1 MKNDLRVQMRVLKI
15 CFFLALFSSYVI
27 AQTDISSQYTFK
39 PVKTGGGGYVTGL
52 TINPNFDNV
61 VYCRTDVGGAYKYNF
76 STNKWE
82 QLVTSARMPSAWMN
96 VADDAGSGAGTKR
109 RRAYPVAAIATD
121 PNNASIFYMVSDG
134 GLFKSTNGGGAFS
147 WLQGFTVKASG
158 NDHSGERTSGERLQI
173 NPFNSNQL
181 LYGSQY
187 NGLFRSNDGGVS
199 WSALSSLPV
208 NTTGGIVWIQYDKN
222 TSGRVY
228 ASVKG
233 YGVYRSNDGGTT
245 WSSIKSSTNLSK
257 DGEVVNGLLWFVV
270 ANDGVYKYNGTTAT
284 KVSSQNAEDLA
295 VDPNNNQV
303 VYVISS
309 GFNNNTSLKRTTNG
323 GTSWTDMTR
332 NVYSSIGWKAG
343 ADFCQ
348 PGGWLSIG
356 DITIDPR
363 NSGRMWFAEG
373 MGMWRANISNTL
385 NNPQFVDISDG
396 IEELVATDIVS
407 SHNGRFTVSCWD
419 RVGLEFSNPDQFS
432 PQQASA
438 NSSLFSGGS
447 SVASSPTNPNFVII
461 TSSDFVRAGSGNVL
475 NFSASSTDGGSNWT
489 KFGSVN
495 SSWQN
500 NPADLVAG
508 EAVVAAN
515 NNSNL
520 VWVPRNGTNNNIY
533 YSTNTGSSW
542 TKANISGYSNSNGS
556 YLTAKKVLC
565 ADATTS
571 GKFYVYNWS
580 TGKVMVSTDG
590 GANWSA
596 KAGSLPTYCWH
607 PHIKYAPG
615 KAGHI
620 WFASGWDYAA
630 QPGLWYSTNSGDA
643 FTKVSAVQECW
654 SVGFGKEAS
663 GASYPTIYIFGKINN
678 AWGMYRSTDQAAS
691 WSKIVDYPLGIFDQV
706 TAIEGDVD
714 VFGKVYVGFSGNGW
728 AYGTTGATPVT
739 YTLTTSS
746 PNGSITR
753 DPNSSSY
760 TSGAT
765 VTLTANPSS
774 GYTFTGWSGDAS
786 GTTNPLTITMN
797 SNKNIT
803 ANFTATSTNY
813 TLTTTSSN
821 GSISRNPNASSYAS
835 GTIVTLTANPNSGY
849 TFTGWS
855 GDASGT
861 TNPLSITMNAN
872 KNVTANFTSST
883 GDCTLYQAETGY
895 TGSSVVVATNNAGY
909 TGSGFLDYGGQNSY
923 AEWTVSVATAGSY
936 TFKFRHG
943 NGSTGNRQCEFK
955 ANGSAKGNVA
965 FAPTGGWS
973 TWGIVEF
980 TVALNAGNNTIRLTA
995 NTSAG
1000 GPNLDNYEVCGGT
1013 TAPVMYTLTT
1023 SSPNGSISRN
1033 PNATSYAN
1041 GTIVTLTANPSAGYS
1056 FSNWTGDV
1064 TGTTNPV
1071 NITMNANKSVT
1082 ANFSLVPVT
1091 DCILANPSF
1100 ESDLQNWTIN
1110 SGTVA
1115 ISTSATDGAKSARLY
1130 GTNAG
1135 MEQAYIKNVA
1145 TGTTVTL
1152 SFDAKIAGTVG
1163 WAGVGLD
1170 FKDASNVDLLKL
1182 NVQITNTSYQAKT
1195 IVGNAPAGTAKLNVW
1210 AYTSSGELY
1219 VDDFCISGTG
1229 LKSAEISPAGNPT
1242 RLLNVYPNPVSGE
1255 ENLHIE
1261 MSDINGNTELTLVD
1275 IAGKVHQSEVILGC
1289 EGSLNHTLNITNRQ
1303 KGVYLLFI
1311 QTSQKRFVERV
1322 VIK

>member
-1 MKNDLRVQMRVLKI
+1 MMKNLQILIGKLLLTSIMLG
-15 CFFLALFSSYVI
+15 LFGSYVA
-27 AQTDISSQYTFK
+27 AQSDISSQYTFK

-82 QLVTSARMPSAWMN
+82 QLVTATRMPSAWMN

-109 RRAYPVAAIATD
+109 RGAYPVAAIATD
-121 PNNASIFYMVSDG
+121 PANASIFYMVSDA
-134 GLFKSTNGGGAFS
+134 GLFKSTNGGSSFS
-147 WLQGFTVKASG
+147 WMQGFTVKASG
-158 NDHSGERTSGERLQI
+158 NDHNGERTSGERLQI

-181 LYGSQY
+181 LYGSQF
-187 NGLFRSNDGGVS
+187 NGLFRSTDGGVS

-233 YGVYRSNDGGTT
+233 NGVYRSNDGGTT
-245 WSSIKSSTNLSK
+245 WSNIKSSTNLSK
-257 DGEVVNGLLWFVV
+257 DGQVVNGLLWFTVSS
-270 ANDGVYKYNGTTAT
+270 DGVYKYDGNTLT

-303 VYVISS
+303 VYVVSN
-309 GFNNNTSLKRTTNG
+309 GFNSNTSLKRTING
-323 GTSWTDMTR
+323 GTNWTDMTR
-332 NVYSSIGWKAG
+332 NIYSSIGWKAG

-348 PGGWLSIG
+348 SGGWLSIG
-356 DITIDPR
+356 DISIDPR

-373 MGMWRANISNTL
+373 MGMWRATISNTI

-447 SVASSPTNPNFVII
+447 SVASNPTNPNFVII

-475 NFSASSTDGGSNWT
+475 NFSASSSDGGINWT

-508 EAVVAAN
+508 EAVVSAN
-515 NNSNL
+515 NNANL
-520 VWVPRNGTNNNIY
+520 VWVPRNGSNNNIY
-533 YSTNTGSSW
+533 YSTNTGTSW
-542 TKANISGYSNSNGS
+542 TKSNISGYSNSNGS

-590 GANWSA
+590 GANWSG

-663 GASYPTIYIFGKINN
+663 GATYPTIYIFGKINN

-728 AYGTTGATPVT
+728 AYGVISGSSVPVT
-739 YTLTTSS
+739 GVTVNPTS
-746 PNGSITR
+746 
-753 DPNSSSY
+753 
-760 TSGAT
+760 AT
-765 VTLTANPSS
+765 VNVGS
-774 GYTFTGWSGDAS
+774 
-786 GTTNPLTITMN
+786 TTTIT
-797 SNKNIT
+797 
-803 ANFTATSTNY
+803 ATVA
-813 TLTTTSSN
+813 
-821 GSISRNPNASSYAS
+821 PA
-835 GTIVTLTANPNSGY
+835 
-849 TFTGWS
+849 
-855 GDASGT
+855 DAT
-861 TNPLSITMNAN
+861 N
-872 KNVTANFTSST
+872 KNVTWSSNNTSVATVNSSGVVT
-883 GDCTLYQAETGY
+883 GVAAGSATITVTTQDGNKTATCAITVQAQSACTLYQAETGY
-895 TGSSVVVATNNAGY
+895 TGSSVVVATNQSGY
-909 TGSGFLDYGGQNSY
+909 TGSGFLDFGGQNSY
-923 AEWTVSVATAGSY
+923 AEWNVSVATAGSY

-943 NGSTGNRQCEFK
+943 NGSTGNRQCEFR

-965 FAPTGGWS
+965 FAPTGSWT
-973 TWGIVEF
+973 TWAIVEF
-980 TVALNAGNNTIRLTA
+980 TVTLNAGSNTIRLTA
-995 NTSAG
+995 NTSSG
-1000 GPNLDNYEVCGGT
+1000 GPNLDNYEVCGGSM
-1013 TAPVMYTLTT
+1013 VL
-1023 SSPNGSISRN
+1023 
-1033 PNATSYAN
+1033 ATGA
-1041 GTIVTLTANPSAGYS
+1041 
-1056 FSNWTGDV
+1056 TG
-1064 TGTTNPV
+1064 
-1071 NITMNANKSVT
+1071 
-1082 ANFSLVPVT
+1082 
-1091 DCILANPSF
+1091 
-1100 ESDLQNWTIN
+1100 ELQ
-1110 SGTVA
+1110 
-1115 ISTSATDGAKSARLY
+1115 KSASIATEGLSINTIALPSVRL
-1130 GTNAG
+1130 
-1135 MEQAYIKNVA
+1135 
-1145 TGTTVTL
+1145 
-1152 SFDAKIAGTVG
+1152 
-1163 WAGVGLD
+1163 
-1170 FKDASNVDLLKL
+1170 
-1182 NVQITNTSYQAKT
+1182 
-1195 IVGNAPAGTAKLNVW
+1195 
-1210 AYTSSGELY
+1210 
-1219 VDDFCISGTG
+1219 
-1229 LKSAEISPAGNPT
+1229 
-1242 RLLNVYPNPVSGE
+1242 YPNPVTNKQL
-1255 ENLHIE
+1255 NLTFSNLIANE
-1261 MSDINGNTELTLVD
+1261 LYVIRVIDVTGKLLYVTDLQSEGDATLSIDCSTMSKGLYFVKINGCGLDKTMKIIV
-1275 IAGKVHQSEVILGC
+1275 K
-1289 EGSLNHTLNITNRQ
+1289 
-1303 KGVYLLFI
+1303 
-1311 QTSQKRFVERV
+1311 
-1322 VIK
+1322 